1 MFFYDIYNSIFN
13 MEILLYLIYC
23 FRQMFMNGVSMLKN
37 LSLDNLSLIHS
48 LKLYVA
54 KHINE
59 MNETELEMFEKIE
72 RRLKNAE
79 Y

>member
-1 MFFYDIYNSIFN
+1 M
-13 MEILLYLIYC
+13 ME
-23 FRQMFMNGVSMLKN
+23 N

-59 MNETELEMFEKIE
+59 MNETEREMFDKIE

-79 Y
+79 C

>member
-1 MFFYDIYNSIFN
+1 
-13 MEILLYLIYC
+13 
-23 FRQMFMNGVSMLKN
+23 MFMTVVRMMEN

-59 MNETELEMFEKIE
+59 MNESDRELFEKIE

-79 Y
+79 CGTD

>member
-1 MFFYDIYNSIFN
+1 M
-13 MEILLYLIYC
+13 M
-23 FRQMFMNGVSMLKN
+23 KN
-37 LSLDNLSLIHS
+37 LSLDNLELIRS

-59 MNETELEMFEKIE
+59 LNEIEREMFAKIE

-79 Y
+79 C

>member
-1 MFFYDIYNSIFN
+1 
-13 MEILLYLIYC
+13 
-23 FRQMFMNGVSMLKN
+23 MLKN

-59 MNETELEMFEKIE
+59 LNKTEREMFEKIE